1 MNIIKSGIPVTLKL
15 KWWIKNDRKEK
26 AGVITFKTIVKNQ
39 RDEDVVILTQK
50 SLFKKKLKDL

>member
-1 MNIIKSGIPVTLKL
+1 MNIIKSGIPFTLKL
-15 KWWIKNDRKEK
+15 KWWIKNDKKEN

-50 SLFKKKLKDL
+50 SQFKKKLKGL